1 MQYINLATIFT
12 FSAALVY
19 LLASLLLFFRRKD
32 GERSRVILSCIIM
45 FSVISY
51 TTRFINLINGEV
63 PQLIVSVPMLVV
75 AIFMVISY
83 IMYPIEVISPGWLN
97 FRRILKLYSP
107 CLFILVAYKIS
118 IWANIKY
125 TPYNTLLDMVS
136 HIGNFDVLFRFTL
149 AFLIFMPILFIFFIP
164 YTRRYNN
171 TDYVWIRKY
180 VFTLSLNTLAYILV
194 LTFENPIIRSL
205 YYYVSV
211 GCSLYIAYMELF
223 VRLIRKPVVTEAVIQ
238 KEEEPSAPC
247 TESFTKVK
255 NTILI
260 DRLNAYMENT
270 FAWRDPDLSLNT
282 LAQALCTNRTTL
294 NQAIQDNGYESYTAY
309 INHLRIKDFLNQ
321 IKAKQPVNFQD
332 AFFDAGYRSRATAL
346 RNFRLITGMTPSEY
360 FQKDQ
365 Q

>member
-1 MQYINLATIFT
+1 MHNIYLATIF
-12 FSAALVY
+12 AGALIC
-19 LLASLLLFFRRKD
+19 LLASLLLFSRRKD
-32 GERSRVILSCIIM
+32 GERSRAILSCIVF
-45 FSVISY
+45 FSVFNYI
-51 TTRFINLINGEV
+51 TRFINLINGEV
-63 PQLIVSVPMLVV
+63 PQLIVSVPMLVL

-107 CLFILVAYKIS
+107 CLFILVTYKIS
-118 IWANIKY
+118 LWANVEYK
-125 TPYNTLLDMVS
+125 PYNTLLDMIPHV
-136 HIGNFDVLFRFTL
+136 GNFDVLFRFML

-171 TDYVWIRKY
+171 TDYVWMRKY

-194 LTFENPIIRSL
+194 LTFEDPIVRTL

-223 VRLIRKPVVTEAVIQ
+223 VRLIRKPVATETALKI
-238 KEEEPSAPC
+238 EEEPTTPC
-247 TESFTKVK
+247 TESFSKVK

-260 DRLNAYMENT
+260 ERLNAYMENT

-294 NQAIQDNGYESYTAY
+294 NQVIQDNGYESYTAY